1 MKLYERIMEL
11 ALTRS
16 FFFPSNEIY
25 GAQSG
30 FYDYGPTGKLIKN
43 NLENLWRRMFIQEEG
58 FFEVE
63 TAVINPEIVFKASG
77 HVDEFTDPVVECR
90 KCHKKVRADHLV
102 EERLNV
108 RWDGKLESL
117 EKLIFDNDVK
127 CPSCE
132 GPLSK
137 PFFSNL
143 MFSTQIG
150 VDGEKGYLRPET
162 AQGIFTSF
170 LRIFRNHGTKL
181 PLGVA
186 QIGKSF
192 RNEISPRKALVRLRE
207 FTQMELEYFFDPDDP
222 RIQGFEKIKD
232 EKVRFLTREAQK
244 NKIDA
249 EWLTA
254 KEIVEKGYANEIM
267 AYFLVRQWL
276 YYVRVGLDPKRM
288 WFRHLMENETPHYS
302 RSNVDLE
309 VETSYGI
316 IEISG
321 NAYRTNYDLS
331 QHEKFSKQKMEV
343 AWNNKKIVP
352 HVFEVSMGVDRLFF
366 CLLEHNFREKTDEKD
381 WEWFDFKPWIAPYD
395 VAVFPLMKKDGLS
408 EKAERVA
415 DGLRGNFNVHYQES
429 GTIGK
434 RYARADEIGIP
445 YAITIDYQTLEDE
458 TVTIRFRNSGKQ
470 ERVGVGVLAKKIEEY
485 KKEGRTE

>member
-30 FYDYGPTGKLIKN
+30 FYEYGPTGKMIKN
-43 NLENLWRRMFIQEEG
+43 RLEDLWRQMFVREEG

-63 TAVINPEIVFKASG
+63 TAVVNPEMVFKASG
-77 HVDEFTDPVVECR
+77 HVDEFTDPVVECQ

-102 EERLNV
+102 EERLNIK
-108 RWDGKLESL
+108 WDGKIQSL
-117 EKLIFDNDVK
+117 EKLIFDNNIK
-127 CPSCE
+127 CPSC
-132 GPLSK
+132 GGLLSK
-137 PFFSNL
+137 PFLSNL

-150 VDGEKGYLRPET
+150 ADGEKGYLRPET

-181 PLGVA
+181 PLAVA

-207 FTQMELEYFFDPDDP
+207 FTQMELEYFFDPDEQK
-222 RIQGFEKIKD
+222 INGFEGIKNEKI
-232 EKVRFLTREAQK
+232 RFLSREAQK
-244 NKIDA
+244 KKGKP

-254 KEIVEKGYANEIM
+254 KEIVEEGYANEIM
-267 AYFLVRQWL
+267 AYFLVKQWK
-276 YYVRVGLDPKRM
+276 YYVRVGLSPEKM
-288 WFRHLMENETPHYS
+288 WFRHLLENETPHYS
-302 RSNVDLE
+302 KSNVDLE

-321 NAYRTNYDLS
+321 NAYRTDYDLG
-331 QHEKFSKQKMEV
+331 QHERFSGQKMEV
-343 AWNNKKIVP
+343 AVNNKKFIP

-366 CLLEHNFREKTDEKD
+366 CLLEHSFREKSAEKD
-381 WEWFDFKPWIAPYD
+381 WEWFDFKPEIAPFD
-395 VAVFPLMKKDGLS
+395 VAVFPLMKKDGLA

-415 DGLRGNFNVHYQES
+415 GGLRKNFNAHYQES
-429 GTIGK
+429 GSIGK

-445 YAITIDYQTLEDE
+445 YAVTVDYQTLEDD

-470 ERVGVGVLAKKIEEY
+470 ERIKITELAQKIEEY
-485 KKEGRTE
+485 KKEGKMG

>member
-43 NLENLWRRMFIQEEG
+43 NLENLWREMFVREEG

-63 TAVINPEIVFKASG
+63 TVAVNPEIVFKASG
-77 HVDEFTDPVVECR
+77 HVDEFTDPVVECQ
-90 KCHKKVRADHLV
+90 KCHKKARADHLV
-102 EERLNV
+102 EEKLGV
-108 RWDGKLESL
+108 KWDGKLQGL
-117 EKLIFDNDVK
+117 EKLIFDNDIK
-127 CPSCE
+127 CPSC
-132 GPLSK
+132 GGTLSK

-181 PLGVA
+181 PLAVA

-207 FTQMELEYFFDPDDP
+207 FTQMELEYFFDPDEQK
-222 RIQGFEKIKD
+222 IEGFEKIKK
-232 EKVRFLTREAQK
+232 EKIRFLTREKQK
-244 NKIDA
+244 KKGKP
-249 EWLTA
+249 ELMTA
-254 KEIVEKGYANEIM
+254 KEIVEEGYANEIM
-267 AYFLVRQWL
+267 AYFLVKQWL
-276 YYVRVGLDPKRM
+276 YYVRAGLNPEKI
-288 WFRHLMENETPHYS
+288 WFRHLLENETPHYS
-302 RSNVDLE
+302 KSNVDLE

-316 IEISG
+316 VEISG

-343 AWNNKKIVP
+343 VSNNKRVIP

-366 CLLEHNFREKTDEKD
+366 CLLEHNFREKSEEKD
-381 WEWFDFKPWIAPYD
+381 WEWFDFRPEVAPYHA
-395 VAVFPLMKKDGLS
+395 AVFPLMKKDGLA
-408 EKAERVA
+408 EKAEEVA
-415 DGLRGNFNVHYQES
+415 EGLRKNLNVHYQES
-429 GTIGK
+429 GSIGK

-445 YAITIDYQTLEDE
+445 YAITVDYQTLEDE

-470 ERVGVGVLAKKIEEY
+470 ERARIDELDKKIEEY
-485 KKEGRTE
+485 KKEGRIN

>member
-43 NLENLWRRMFIQEEG
+43 RLESLWREMFIQEEG

-63 TAVINPEIVFKASG
+63 TAIINPEIVFKASG
-77 HVDEFTDPVVECR
+77 HVDEFTDPVVECQ
-90 KCHKKVRADHLV
+90 KCHKKTRADHLV
-102 EERLNV
+102 EEKLNV
-108 RWDGKLESL
+108 KWDGKLQSL
-117 EKLIFDNDVK
+117 EKLIFDNNIL
-127 CPSCE
+127 CPSC
-132 GPLSK
+132 GGQLSK
-137 PFFSNL
+137 PFLSNL

-181 PLGVA
+181 PLAVA

-207 FTQMELEYFFDPDDP
+207 FTQMELEYFFDPDEP
-222 RIQGFEKIKD
+222 RIEGFEKIKN
-232 EKVRFLTREAQK
+232 KKIRFLTRDAQGRK
-244 NKIDA
+244 QKA

-254 KEIVEKGYANEIM
+254 KEIVENGYANEIM
-267 AYFLVRQWL
+267 AYFLVKEWN
-276 YYVRVGLDPKRM
+276 YYVAVGLNPERM
-288 WFRHLMENETPHYS
+288 WFRHLLENETPHYS
-302 RSNVDLE
+302 KSNVDLE

-343 AWNNKKIVP
+343 AVNNKKVVP

-366 CLLEHNFREKTDEKD
+366 CLLEHTFREKNEEKD
-381 WEWFDFKPWIAPYD
+381 WEWFDFKPAVAPYD
-395 VAVFPLMKKDGLS
+395 VAVFPLMKRDGLA
-408 EKAERVA
+408 EKAEEVA
-415 DGLRGNFNVHYQES
+415 KELRKKLIVHHQES
-429 GTIGK
+429 GSIGK

-458 TVTIRFRNSGKQ
+458 TATIRFRNSGRQ
-470 ERVGVGVLAKKIEEY
+470 ERVGIKMLFEKIEQY
-485 KKEGRTE
+485 KKEGKVD

>member
-16 FFFPSNEIY
+16 FFFPANEIY
-25 GAQSG
+25 GAQAG

-43 NLENLWRRMFIQEEG
+43 NLENVWRKMFVQEEG

-63 TAVINPEIVFKASG
+63 TTLISPEIVFKASG
-77 HVDEFTDPVVECR
+77 HVDEFTDPVVECQ
-90 KCHKKVRADHLV
+90 KCHKKIRADHLV

-108 RWDGKLESL
+108 KWDRKLESL
-117 EKLIFDNDVK
+117 EKLISDNNIN
-127 CPSCE
+127 CPSC
-132 GPLSK
+132 GGVLSK

-181 PLGVA
+181 PLAVA

-207 FTQMELEYFFDPDDP
+207 FTQMELEYFFDPEEQNMP
-222 RIQGFEKIKD
+222 GFEKVKD
-232 EKVRFLTREAQK
+232 EKIRFLTREEQEK
-244 NKIDA
+244 NGRA
-249 EWLTA
+249 RWLTA
-254 KEIVEKGYANEIM
+254 KEIVENGYGNEIM
-267 AYFLVRQWL
+267 AYFLVKEWA
-276 YYVRVGLDPKRM
+276 YYVRVGLNPERI
-288 WFRHLMENETPHYS
+288 WFRHLMEDETPHYS
-302 RSNVDLE
+302 KSNIDLE
-309 VETSYGI
+309 VETSYGV

-343 AWNNKKIVP
+343 VWNDKRIIP

-366 CLLEHNFREKTDEKD
+366 CLLEHTFREKSEQKD
-381 WEWFDFKPWIAPYD
+381 WEWFDFKPEIAPYD
-395 VAVFPLMKKDGLS
+395 AAVFPLMKKDGLA
-408 EKAERVA
+408 EKAWEVA
-415 DGLRGNFNVHYQES
+415 NRLMADFNVHYQES
-429 GTIGK
+429 GSIGK

-445 YAITIDYQTLEDE
+445 YAITIDYQTLEDD

-470 ERVGVGVLAKKIEEY
+470 ERVGIGVLAEKIEKY
-485 KKEGRTE
+485 KKEGRIE